1 MLSKMLSK
9 MWGSLAKWV
18 TRPAGLVGARHVGQN
33 FVGANGS
40 VASAVLRYRGGGGT
54 PGGGARGGLT

>member
-1 MLSKMLSK
+1 MLSNSLSK
-9 MWGSLAKWV
+9 MWGSLAKWL
-18 TRPAGLVGARHVGQN
+18 TRPAELVGARHVGQN

-40 VASAVLRYRGGGGT
+40 GASAALRYRGAGGT

>member
-1 MLSKMLSK
+1 MLSNSLSK

-18 TRPAGLVGARHVGQN
+18 TLPDELVGARHVGQN

-40 VASAVLRYRGGGGT
+40 DASVSLRYRGAGGT
-54 PGGGARGGLT
+54 PGGGASGGLT